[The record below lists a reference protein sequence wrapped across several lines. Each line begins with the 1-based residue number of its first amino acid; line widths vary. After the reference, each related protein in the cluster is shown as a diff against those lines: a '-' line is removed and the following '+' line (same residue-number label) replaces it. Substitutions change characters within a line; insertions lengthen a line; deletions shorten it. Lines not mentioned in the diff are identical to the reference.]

1 MGAFAKLTVMFLHH
15 ELIVTGV
22 RKEEGS
28 SADVSVNAS
37 SVMETPD
44 FLRKRLDGKTVPVVS
59 DKDTD

>member
-1 MGAFAKLTVMFLHH
+1 MFLHH

-22 RKEEGS
+22 RKAEGS

-44 FLRKRLDGKTVPVVS
+44 FLRKQLDGKTVPVVS
-59 DKDTD
+59 DKDTE